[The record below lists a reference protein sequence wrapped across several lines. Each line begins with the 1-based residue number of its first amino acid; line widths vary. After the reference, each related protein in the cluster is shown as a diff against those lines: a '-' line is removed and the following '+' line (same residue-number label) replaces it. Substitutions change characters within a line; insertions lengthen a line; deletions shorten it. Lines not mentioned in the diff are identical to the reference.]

1 MRSLIVQSAAGQSE
15 QERLQAELDK
25 LRDELQAETEMSSEH
40 KAALAEIQAAK
51 ELAVAELAEAQAA
64 VADAATLQAAKL
76 QEIEQAHKIEKQAAL
91 DAHDKERQSI
101 IQSLQAKISEKESE
115 TERIERELQE
125 TTLKFQDAEQSAAAL
140 DALAPLEEQVA
151 KLTEELR
158 VAGTA
163 KLDAENKVQRLQ
175 TDKRLAEE
183 GIQRQSSSLDKHA
196 LALKM
201 ENTGLLE
208 ENSRLKAELDAAE
221 RSRVEREASHVRSRE
236 RTAEL
241 ATEHAD
247 EVGVLK
253 TEREAFEKQA
263 VDAQAALDSASASHQ
278 AALQQAAE
286 QAESARADLAK
297 QLTEMDAELSAAQK
311 ILSKNTTELTAL
323 KEAHSAE
330 VSSLRQKLESLAA
343 ASSAEEE
350 LRKQHSEAVAARAQV
365 SDELARAIAARND
378 DAAAHAQE
386 LKDLQE
392 AQASIL
398 ETARQQAATQAEEAQ
413 LAFGQHE
420 AAMRQEHEDT
430 VAALRQECE
439 KSATQAVERES
450 KLLQVEQAVLALKQA
465 SAEWSD
471 ERADWVR
478 KHSAEQ
484 VGCASARAQLS
495 AAQQTIQD
503 LQASKDEELAKLRQ
517 HMLDQVE
524 AGKQSEQQ
532 MQTQAAQITAQA
544 EKIAEHTDEVGV
556 LKTEREAFEKQAVD
570 AQAALDSAS
579 ASHQA
584 ALQQAAEQAESARA
598 DLAKQLTEMDAELSA
613 AQKILSKNT
622 TELTALKEAHSA
634 EVSSLRQKLESL
646 AAASSAEEELRKQ
659 HSEAVAAR
667 AQVSDELARAIA
679 ARNDDAA
686 AHAQELKDLQEAQ
699 ASILETA
706 RQQAA
711 TQAEEAQLAF
721 GQHEA
726 AMRQEHEDT
735 VAALRQE
742 CEKSATQA
750 VERESKLLQVEQAVL
765 ALKQASA
772 EWSDERADW
781 VRKHSAEQVGCASAR
796 AQLSA
801 AQQTIQD
808 LQASKDE
815 ELAELREH
823 MRQTVLESEQQTQTQ
838 MQTQAKKIAE
848 LEASL
853 ASLAADQ
860 AAEIEPA
867 PTPLPVSHSIF
878 QDKIAELEAAN
889 ATQAARIGQLEAT
902 LADSQPEPE
911 PAPTHQEASPPTPA
925 VGAHKVAETC
935 KTCGQLIGIGAE
947 TGGWLQQ
954 ELNEK
959 EREIE
964 ELRTQIRK
972 NEADKEHEK
981 LVQAERTKGNDIIGT
996 GTTRRE
1002 ATARSGL
1009 SGRPGEGQEP
1019 PPPPAEQPVRNRPGA
1034 GGRAGSSGAAPH
1046 ESITPPSTR
1055 GGPAASAPT
1064 DQHASGSRVAL
1075 QKLEAMGF
1083 SGAAAEQALQAS
1095 GGDLRAAVTRLTRG

>member
-158 VAGTA
+158 VAGKA

-196 LALKM
+196 HALKM

-350 LRKQHSEAVAARAQV
+350 LRKQHSEAVAARAQ
-365 SDELARAIAARND
+365 
-378 DAAAHAQE
+378 
-386 LKDLQE
+386 
-392 AQASIL
+392 
-398 ETARQQAATQAEEAQ
+398 
-413 LAFGQHE
+413 
-420 AAMRQEHEDT
+420 M
-430 VAALRQECE
+430 
-439 KSATQAVERES
+439 
-450 KLLQVEQAVLALKQA
+450 
-465 SAEWSD
+465 
-471 ERADWVR
+471 
-478 KHSAEQ
+478 
-484 VGCASARAQLS
+484 
-495 AAQQTIQD
+495 
-503 LQASKDEELAKLRQ
+503 
-517 HMLDQVE
+517 
-524 AGKQSEQQ
+524 
-532 MQTQAAQITAQA
+532 
-544 EKIAEHTDEVGV
+544 
-556 LKTEREAFEKQAVD
+556 
-570 AQAALDSAS
+570 
-579 ASHQA
+579 
-584 ALQQAAEQAESARA
+584 
-598 DLAKQLTEMDAELSA
+598 
-613 AQKILSKNT
+613 
-622 TELTALKEAHSA
+622 
-634 EVSSLRQKLESL
+634 
-646 AAASSAEEELRKQ
+646 
-659 HSEAVAAR
+659 
-667 AQVSDELARAIA
+667 SDELARAIA

-838 MQTQAKKIAE
+838 MQTQAEKIAE

-911 PAPTHQEASPPTPA
+911 PEPEPAPTHQEASPPTPA

-947 TGGWLQQ
+947 TGKWLQQ

>member
-413 LAFGQHE
+413 
-420 AAMRQEHEDT
+420 
-430 VAALRQECE
+430 
-439 KSATQAVERES
+439 
-450 KLLQVEQAVLALKQA
+450 
-465 SAEWSD
+465 
-471 ERADWVR
+471 
-478 KHSAEQ
+478 
-484 VGCASARAQLS
+484 
-495 AAQQTIQD
+495 
-503 LQASKDEELAKLRQ
+503 
-517 HMLDQVE
+517 
-524 AGKQSEQQ
+524 
-532 MQTQAAQITAQA
+532 
-544 EKIAEHTDEVGV
+544 
-556 LKTEREAFEKQAVD
+556 
-570 AQAALDSAS
+570 
-579 ASHQA
+579 
-584 ALQQAAEQAESARA
+584 
-598 DLAKQLTEMDAELSA
+598 
-613 AQKILSKNT
+613 
-622 TELTALKEAHSA
+622 
-634 EVSSLRQKLESL
+634 
-646 AAASSAEEELRKQ
+646 
-659 HSEAVAAR
+659 
-667 AQVSDELARAIA
+667 
-679 ARNDDAA
+679 
-686 AHAQELKDLQEAQ
+686 
-699 ASILETA
+699 
-706 RQQAA
+706 
-711 TQAEEAQLAF
+711 
-721 GQHEA
+721 HEA